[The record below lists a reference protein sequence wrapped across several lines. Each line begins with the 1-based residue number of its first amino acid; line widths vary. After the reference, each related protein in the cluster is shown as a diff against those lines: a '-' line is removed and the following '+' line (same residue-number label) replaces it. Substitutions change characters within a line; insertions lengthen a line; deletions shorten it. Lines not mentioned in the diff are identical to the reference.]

1 MNKIVKGTLIGLVA
15 LGAVAAGAIYYAI
28 GPNLTNE
35 QKEYVYVD
43 EDDNLDSVMNK
54 VESLAHPK
62 TVGIQ
67 GIGFTW

>member
-54 VESLAHPK
+54 V
-62 TVGIQ
+62 
-67 GIGFTW
+67 